1 MAIIVYFIDK
11 HWRYRE
17 ILLGF
22 EPLKGTYSGANLSI
36 VLIELL
42 QKHNIIDRVLAVTT
56 DNALNNN
63 TLMES
68 LYKSI

>member
-1 MAIIVYFIDK
+1 MAITTYFIDK

-22 EPLKGTYSGANLSI
+22 EPLEGTHSGANLSI
-36 VLIELL
+36 VLMELL
-42 QKHNIIDRVLAVTT
+42 QKHDIVDRVLVVTM

-68 LYKSI
+68 LHESI